1 MNFEDYLKEALN
13 FTSES
18 CQQEKYRSSHHK
30 SLKTFFCEKSAVCLV
45 YYRAIGYRAYR
56 NRDVL
61 CDGIV
66 NCPHGEDEDFIK
78 CKAKKIFPKSA
89 TIECQNKYF
98 PTMTILA
105 TPCNNITECSDGADE
120 KYCGLDQ
127 KISKYFVSFSICF
140 FIALSLVLTIVIVIY
155 AKKNNLLTHIFIN
168 DFVVNGTKRGINGDA
183 LANLKVTK
191 LYDLIFK

>member
-1 MNFEDYLKEALN
+1 MNFEDYLKDAFN

-18 CQQEKYRSSHHK
+18 CQQEKYRSRHHK
-30 SLKTFFCEKSAVCLV
+30 YLKTFFCERSALCLV
-45 YYRAIGYRAYR
+45 YSSGIFM
-56 NRDVL
+56 DIL

-66 NCPHGEDEDFIK
+66 DCPHGEDEDFIK
-78 CKAKKIFPKSA
+78 CKAKKMFPKSA
-89 TIECQNKYF
+89 TIECQNKHF
-98 PTMTILA
+98 PSMTILA

-127 KISKYFVSFSICF
+127 KISKYFVPFSICF
-140 FIALSLVLTIVIVIY
+140 FIALCLVLTIVIVIY